1 MQSFRTR
8 ILGLLLAIVVTT
20 QVATMFALVVQ
31 THREAQS
38 RAQQQLSFGGRV
50 LARIMQS
57 RAEQLRD
64 AVHVLVADYG
74 FKEAVTSSDQSTI
87 LSALDNSGAR
97 IDADLAA
104 FFDSSGK
111 VIATTLPDLSLAGTM
126 RWPALDT
133 AHDSGV
139 LYRSINGK
147 PYLLVIAPVRAPVTV
162 GWVAIGFG
170 IDAPLATHMRSLL
183 GVDVSYFDATRGST
197 SLVSSLDASLQS
209 AVRTELPQRVG
220 TTGKAQQL
228 SLAGDDYVLLIE
240 PLEGADGQL
249 YVVLQTSL
257 AEILKPFESLRTAIL
272 GVAVLA
278 VLLAIPLA
286 TMLARSASRPVD
298 TLVAAAQRIEGGN
311 YSEPVDLLGTQE
323 FSTLASTLN
332 SMQTRIAEREQ
343 RIRFQASHDELTN
356 LPNRNLFREHLSAT
370 LAAHPGA
377 PLALLTVEVRELD
390 RINASFGHAFG
401 DEVTREVAKRL
412 TSRIDGDNPVA
423 RSEAAQFLVL
433 LPGAGEDEARR
444 VAAQLLESVR
454 VGLIREGVPI
464 SLDAF
469 VALCISPAHGRDADV
484 LLRRLDSALCD
495 ARAGATSVTVYQPGR
510 EEGHRRQLA
519 ILGDLRRA
527 IAQGELAQGE
537 LSLHYQPKVDMYTKQ
552 VKSLEALVRWNHP
565 RHGAIPPGEF
575 IPLAEQAGSIILLTS
590 WVLKNAQE
598 QLQAWHKEG
607 FEVDVSVNLSAADLS
622 DPELPELVRKR
633 LTKASPL
640 ASHLVLEITESAVM
654 RETANAIRV
663 MEELRHD
670 GVRFSIDDFGT
681 GYSSLAQLKRLPVDE
696 IKIDKSFIIDL
707 KRETD
712 DEVIVRSTIE
722 LGHSLGVKVVAEGVE
737 TADGWEMLRQ
747 MGCDLAQGYFISA
760 PLPGSQIVNWVKA
773 LNSKL
778 ESAETP
784 TQQVRV
790 LKEHRRNST

>member
-20 QVATMFALVVQ
+20 QLATMFALVVQ

-38 RAQQQLSFGGRV
+38 RAQQQLSSGGRV
-50 LARIMQS
+50 LASIMHS

-74 FKEAVTSSDQSTI
+74 FKEAVTSADQETI
-87 LSALDNSGAR
+87 LSALDNSAAR

-104 FFDSSGK
+104 FFDPSGQ
-111 VIATTLPDLSLAGTM
+111 VIATTLPGLPDASAM
-126 RWPALDT
+126 RWPPLGAA

-139 LYRSINGK
+139 IYRSINNK
-147 PYLLVIAPVRAPVTV
+147 PYLLVIAPVRAPAAV
-162 GWVAIGFG
+162 GWAAIGFG
-170 IDAPLATHMRSLL
+170 IDSVLASEMRSLL
-183 GVDVSYFDATRGST
+183 GVDVSYFDSNRGANT
-197 SLVSSLDASLQS
+197 LVSSLDSSLRMALRAEVQKRLS
-209 AVRTELPQRVG
+209 A
-220 TTGKAQQL
+220 TGRAEQV
-228 SLAGDDYVLLIE
+228 SLDGDDYVLLIE
-240 PLEGADGQL
+240 PLEGAGGQL

-257 AEILKPFESLRTAIL
+257 AEILKPFDTLRATIL
-272 GVAVLA
+272 AVALLA
-278 VLLAIPLA
+278 VLLAVPLA

-298 TLVAAAQRIEGGN
+298 KLVAAAQRIEGGN
-311 YSEPVDLLGTQE
+311 YSQQVDLSGTQE
-323 FSTLASTLN
+323 FRALASTLN
-332 SMQTRIAEREQ
+332 SMQSRIAEREQ
-343 RIRFQASHDELTN
+343 HIRFQSSHDELTG
-356 LPNRNLFREHLSAT
+356 LPNRTLFREFLLTT
-370 LAAHPGA
+370 LVVDPNAS
-377 PLALLTVEVRELD
+377 LALLTVEVRDLD
-390 RINASFGHAFG
+390 QINASFGHAFG
-401 DEVTREVAKRL
+401 EEVIREIA
-412 TSRIDGDNPVA
+412 SRITARVGADDRVA
-423 RSEAAQFLVL
+423 RSEAAQFMVMV
-433 LPGAGEDEARR
+433 PGADEGSARHL
-444 VAAQLLESVR
+444 AAQILESIR
-454 VGLIREGVPI
+454 SGLIREDVPI

-469 VALCISPAHGRDADV
+469 VALCVCPAHGKEADV

-495 ARAGATSVTVYQPGR
+495 ARALATSVVVYQPGR

-527 IAQGELAQGE
+527 IAKGE
-537 LSLHYQPKVDMYTKQ
+537 LSLHYQPKVDMATKQ
-552 VKSLEALVRWNHP
+552 VRSLEALVRWNHP

-575 IPLAEQAGSIILLTS
+575 VPLAERAGSIILLTS
-590 WVLKNAQE
+590 WVLKSAQE
-598 QLQAWHKEG
+598 QMQAWHKDG
-607 FEVDVSVNLSAADLS
+607 FEIDVSVNLSAADLG

-633 LTKASPL
+633 LSGGIPL

-696 IKIDKSFIIDL
+696 IKIDKSFIVDL
-707 KRETD
+707 KRQTD

-760 PLPGSQIVNWVKA
+760 PLPAAQIVNWVRA

-778 ESAETP
+778 ETAETP
-784 TQQVRV
+784 TQQVRI
-790 LKEHRRNST
+790 LKEHRRNNA